1 MREHE
6 FWVFENVTEEMQKM
20 NGFEQKTING
30 FESKWNRFESLRVI
44 LTQKALSQNGFESV
58 KNGFESHRVF

>member
-1 MREHE
+1 
-6 FWVFENVTEEMQKM
+6 M
-20 NGFEQKTING
+20 NNFEQKTIDG
-30 FESKWNRFESLRVI
+30 FESKRNGFESLRVI

>member
-20 NGFEQKTING
+20 NGFEQKQPMDSNPSETDRIT
-30 FESKWNRFESLRVI
+30 ESNLK
-44 LTQKALSQNGFESV
+44 T
-58 KNGFESHRVF
+58 